1 MASVPVGGQ
10 GFVSANVVLE
20 EMISGG
26 SGAAAVVAGHGAS
39 PVAAGT
45 SAAPVVLDPAA
56 DAEVAAPVA
65 AAGAGRAMRWTNNSS
80 GFVLRRMAA
89 MVSDGSRPD
98 KVFKDKDVNQVA
110 RSLKDWC
117 GEIVCPT
124 QVYNHLRKWR
134 QKWQKMSKLK
144 DLSGALWD
152 DQNYAIMLDNDHYL
166 GHIKVH
172 PLPVFHTYSICSCL
186 NLTINLIAG
195 PS

>member
-1 MASVPVGGQ
+1 MASVSIGGQ
-10 GFVSANVVLE
+10 GFVSADVVLE

-26 SGAAAVVAGHGAS
+26 SGGPAVVAGTGVAPVVAGHGA
-39 PVAAGT
+39 
-45 SAAPVVLDPAA
+45 APVELDPAA
-56 DAEVAAPVA
+56 DVEVAAPVTG
-65 AAGAGRAMRWTNNSS
+65 AGAGRAMRWTNNSS

-110 RSLKDWC
+110 RALKDWC
-117 GEIVCPT
+117 GEIVSPT

-134 QKWQKMSKLK
+134 QKWQKVSKLK

-172 PLPVFHTYSICSCL
+172 PLPVLHTYSICSCL
-186 NLTINLIAG
+186 NLTINLTAG